1 MIAAFGCTGGY
12 GRREAGRV
20 TTKFTE
26 GTPEYYRDRAAQM
39 LKKAEEAGSEEAKNV
54 FLTLA
59 QSWDRMAQQVERPN
73 W

>member
-1 MIAAFGCTGGY
+1 
-12 GRREAGRV
+12 
-20 TTKFTE
+20 
-26 GTPEYYRDRAAQM
+26 M
-39 LKKAEEAGSEEAKNV
+39 LRKSEEAGTEEAKNV